1 MTAINV
7 THDQDEAM
15 SMSDRIMILRDGKVQ
30 QSGTPTELYL
40 HPGNIFVASFMG
52 AANMLAGEIV
62 KDASSA
68 SGTDV
73 VMLCLDKELA
83 ESRTV
88 LGRLNDNV
96 RDNLNGRARLLVRPE
111 VIRVY
116 QEAREFNH
124 SNVFQGKV
132 LHTSFVG
139 GQWRTLVTI
148 DELHLKPVLAFP
160 TFEPHIEQRL
170 WLELPPEQC
179 QIVPE

>member
-1 MTAINV
+1 MQRRPRAQIAARVGEMLALVRLEGLEERMPAQLSGGQQQRVAVARALSTEPRVLLLDEPLSSLDAGLRESMRTELVQLFRRLKMTAINV

-96 RDNLNGRARLLVRPE
+96 R
-111 VIRVY
+111 
-116 QEAREFNH
+116 
-124 SNVFQGKV
+124 
-132 LHTSFVG
+132 
-139 GQWRTLVTI
+139 
-148 DELHLKPVLAFP
+148 
-160 TFEPHIEQRL
+160 
-170 WLELPPEQC
+170 
-179 QIVPE
+179 

>member
-1 MTAINV
+1 
-7 THDQDEAM
+7 
-15 SMSDRIMILRDGKVQ
+15 MSDRIMILRDGKVQ

-62 KDASSA
+62 KGASSA
-68 SGTDV
+68 SEADE